1 MEENYTEIPMIS
13 YEDMI
18 KHISEKHNIPEE
30 TVQTVLDAEAEYLME
45 LGIIETE

>member
-1 MEENYTEIPMIS
+1 MEENYTEPPMIS

-18 KHISEKHNIPEE
+18 SHISEKYNIPQE
-30 TVQTVLDAEAEYLME
+30 TVQTVLDAETDYLME

>member
-1 MEENYTEIPMIS
+1 MEENYAEIPMIS

-18 KHISEKHNIPEE
+18 KHISEKHNIPED

-45 LGIIETE
+45 LGIIKTE

>member
-1 MEENYTEIPMIS
+1 MEENYTEAPMIS

-18 KHISEKHNIPEE
+18 KHISEKHNIPED
-30 TVQTVLDAEAEYLME
+30 TVQTVLDAEAEYLMK